1 MSIKNRG
8 WGCLNK
14 KSIKHDEIYLQNNL
28 ELLHFC
34 IPLGLGLGLQL
45 ALKAV
50 FLIETL
56 ASLQLETRTI
66 TLTLALTRID
76 LDCLG
81 LTRLGPNPKGR
92 VRKCNSANN
101 PTKM

>member
-1 MSIKNRG
+1 MSIKNKG

-56 ASLQLETRTI
+56 ASLRLETRTI
-66 TLTLALTRID
+66 TLTL
-76 LDCLG
+76 G
-81 LTRLGPNPKGR
+81 LARLGPNPKGR

>member
-56 ASLQLETRTI
+56 ASLQLETQTI
-66 TLTLALTRID
+66 TLT
-76 LDCLG
+76 LG